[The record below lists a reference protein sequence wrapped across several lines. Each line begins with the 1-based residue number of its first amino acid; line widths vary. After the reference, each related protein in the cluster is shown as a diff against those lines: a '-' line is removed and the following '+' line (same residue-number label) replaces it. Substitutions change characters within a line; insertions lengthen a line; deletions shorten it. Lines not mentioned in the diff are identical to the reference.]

1 MATLCSRVANMTA
14 RCLYQVGEVIRQ
26 PLLSTHTSQVT
37 SVRTRYADWRML
49 RDVKRRRLVKEMGRE
64 RRNINLIR
72 KNDILP
78 TELQVPF
85 PVPVLVK
92 KSGFYSYN
100 SEDVFYSHLLRSGI
114 RWMGPASGNWNKSV
128 LERFFFCRIRNL
140 KTSDQSEFFTQLH
153 RTFSCFFYSGFQV
166 TN

>member
-78 TELQVPF
+78 TELQEEAHREVIAMPRDSNY
-85 PVPVLVK
+85 V
-92 KSGFYSYN
+92 
-100 SEDVFYSHLLRSGI
+100 
-114 RWMGPASGNWNKSV
+114 
-128 LERFFFCRIRNL
+128 RIRHRCAI
-140 KTSDQSEFFTQLH
+140 TSRARSVQHRWRVSRIVWRQLADANH
-153 RTFSCFFYSGFQV
+153 MAGV
-166 TN
+166 TRAWW